1 MELKE
6 IKQKALELK
15 TLNRI
20 ELNKNVS
27 ELKNAGVSFLG
38 CVAFVQ
44 FNQNISL
51 FEARKE
57 TLELDCWTKKDKEE
71 IDFYNNQMLSEF
83 EDEK

>member
-1 MELKE
+1 MKLAE

-15 TLNRI
+15 TLNSI
-20 ELNKNVS
+20 ELNNNVL

-44 FNQNISL
+44 VNQNISL
-51 FEARKE
+51 LEARTK

-71 IDFYNNQMLSEF
+71 IDFYHNQMLSEF